1 MAIFQTVEFLLV
13 SLTKFCKLEKVMV
26 EGAFDVTVEVA
37 LEVDLMSLGS

>member
-1 MAIFQTVEFLLV
+1 MAIFQTVEFL
-13 SLTKFCKLEKVMV
+13 LEKVMV